1 MNILVVDD
9 DPVVLDSCK
18 RILEAEGHQVCL
30 VASADGALEAM
41 GKTSFSLLIIDIK
54 MPVRDGI
61 YLMEKVKSSWP
72 GATMIAMSGYTTPE
86 TIAAGEKMGAALFVA
101 KPFTP
106 DELVQAV
113 CRARTRGAAP

>member
-30 VASADGALEAM
+30 VASADAALEAM
-41 GKTSFSLLIIDIK
+41 GKTSFSLLIIDVK
-54 MPVRDGI
+54 MPVRDGV
-61 YLMEKVKSSWP
+61 YLMAEVKTRWP
-72 GATMIAMSGYTTPE
+72 DAAMIAMSGYTTPE

-106 DELVQAV
+106 DELMQAV
-113 CRARTRGAAP
+113 CRVMQRGAAP